1 MEVLLNKNNIIK
13 YSSAKQILIS
23 SASVILISSVC
34 FAFSKIIGYK
44 VVALLLLF
52 TVSILAM
59 LFSIYPVLLAA
70 VLSAF
75 IWNFFF
81 IPPIFTFHIHNTD
94 DTLLFLM
101 YFVIALLNGVL
112 TIKIREAEKI
122 SRDKEEKENTIKLYN
137 TLLNSL
143 SHELRTPISTI
154 IGAIDT
160 LKENNKN
167 LSVEIQQELLNEID
181 IASIRLNRQ
190 VDNLLSMSRLETG
203 ILQIKKDWCDVNELV
218 FSAIKKSS
226 ELSQKQK
233 LIFIPNERLPLF
245 KLDGALIENVLH
257 NLISNAIQYTPE
269 NTVIE
274 IKVSNL
280 NDKLLIIISDNGNGF
295 PDSEIKFVFDKFYRL
310 PNTKSGGTGLGLS
323 ISKGFIN
330 AHSGTISLE
339 NIDSGGAKFTIE
351 IPSETSFISNLKN
364 E

>member
-1 MEVLLNKNNIIK
+1 MFLALLLIFMEVLLNKNNTIK
-13 YSSAKQILIS
+13 YSSAEQFLIS

-122 SRDKEEKENTIKLYN
+122 ARDKEEKENTIKLYN

-160 LKENNKN
+160 LKENNNN
-167 LSVEIQQELLNEID
+167 LSIEIQRELLNEID

-190 VDNLLSMSRLETG
+190 VDNLLIMSRLETG
-203 ILQIKKDWCDVNELV
+203 MLQIKKDWCDVNELI
-218 FSAIKKSS
+218 FSAIKKST
-226 ELSQKQK
+226 EISQKQK
-233 LIFIPNERLPLF
+233 LVFIPNEHLPLF
-245 KLDGALIENVLH
+245 KLDGALIENVLQ
-257 NLISNAIQYTPE
+257 NLITNAFLYMKQILVY
-269 NTVIE
+269 
-274 IKVSNL
+274 
-280 NDKLLIIISDNGNGF
+280 
-295 PDSEIKFVFDKFYRL
+295 
-310 PNTKSGGTGLGLS
+310 
-323 ISKGFIN
+323 
-330 AHSGTISLE
+330 
-339 NIDSGGAKFTIE
+339 
-351 IPSETSFISNLKN
+351 
-364 E
+364 

>member
-1 MEVLLNKNNIIK
+1 MENFFKKNKTIN
-13 YSSAKQILIS
+13 YSSAKQFFIS
-23 SASVILISSVC
+23 SASVILISSIC
-34 FAFSKIIGYK
+34 FVFSKIIGYK

-70 VLSAF
+70 ILSAF

-81 IPPIFTFHIHNTD
+81 IPPIFTFHIHDTD

-101 YFVIALLNGVL
+101 YFVIALVNGVL
-112 TIKIREAEKI
+112 TIKIRETEKI
-122 SRDKEEKENTIKLYN
+122 ARDKEEKENTIKLYN

-160 LKENNKN
+160 LKENNSN
-167 LSVEIQQELLNEID
+167 LSAKIQNELLHEID
-181 IASIRLNRQ
+181 IASMRLNRQ

-203 ILQIKKDWCDVNELV
+203 MLQIKKDWCDVNELV
-218 FSAIKKSS
+218 FSAIKKSTEIS
-226 ELSQKQK
+226 HTQIV
-233 LIFIPNERLPLF
+233 IFKPNEFLPLF

-274 IKVSNL
+274 IKASNQ
-280 NDKLLIIISDNGNGF
+280 NDNLIIIISDNGNGF

-330 AHSGTISLE
+330 AHSGSITLE
-339 NIDSGGAKFTIE
+339 NIESGGAKFTIE

>member
-1 MEVLLNKNNIIK
+1 MFLALLLIFMEVLLNKNNTIK
-13 YSSAKQILIS
+13 YSSAEQFLIS

-59 LFSIYPVLLAA
+59 LFSIYPV

-122 SRDKEEKENTIKLYN
+122 ARDKEEKENTIKLYN

-160 LKENNKN
+160 LKENNNN
-167 LSVEIQQELLNEID
+167 LSIEIQRELLNEID

-190 VDNLLSMSRLETG
+190 VDNLLIMSRLETG
-203 ILQIKKDWCDVNELV
+203 MLQIKKDWCDVNELI
-218 FSAIKKSS
+218 FSAIKKST
-226 ELSQKQK
+226 EISQKQK
-233 LIFIPNERLPLF
+233 LVFIPNEHLPLF
-245 KLDGALIENVLH
+245 KLDGALIENVLQ
-257 NLISNAIQYTPE
+257 NLITNAFLYMKQILVY
-269 NTVIE
+269 
-274 IKVSNL
+274 
-280 NDKLLIIISDNGNGF
+280 
-295 PDSEIKFVFDKFYRL
+295 
-310 PNTKSGGTGLGLS
+310 
-323 ISKGFIN
+323 
-330 AHSGTISLE
+330 
-339 NIDSGGAKFTIE
+339 
-351 IPSETSFISNLKN
+351 
-364 E
+364 